1 MRKTIKLTTAALTAL
16 MAASTLSTTVFAA
29 DDTPATPATPQ
40 AAQSTGDVKVEAGD
54 ASTDPTNPI
63 IPTDPKDPDTPGT
76 GNKGPLSIDAVTNLH
91 FGTIS
96 VKNAGKAMP
105 ATNKKPI
112 VLQTTDNRATGE
124 GWTVYVQYGTID
136 GTDDTKAAAPTDGDW
151 VTSDKT
157 VGKGFKLAYPVIDY
171 TKDVADP
178 NTEVE
183 HNQGTAPDGSAIA
196 EVSDAAQPIATAA
209 VGNGLGTWIGSFD
222 PASTTLTVPSTTL
235 KGDYTANLVW
245 TMAAAPQA

>member
-29 DDTPATPATPQ
+29 DTPQ
-40 AAQSTGDVKVEAGD
+40 AAQSTGDVTVEAGD

-63 IPTDPKDPDTPGT
+63 IPGYPDDPDTPGT
-76 GNKGPLSIDAVTNLH
+76 GNDGPLSIDAVTNLH

-105 ATNKKPI
+105 AKTENPI

-124 GWTVYVQYGTID
+124 GWTVYVQYGTKD
-136 GTDDTKAAAPTDGDW
+136 ATDDTKAAAPAVGDW
-151 VTSDKT
+151 VADGKT

-171 TKDVADP
+171 TKDVADSS
-178 NTEVE
+178 TEVE

-222 PASTTLTVPSTTL
+222 PAKTTLTVPSTTL
-235 KGDYTANLVW
+235 KGTYTADLVW